1 MNRGAALSGVA
12 TRRGLLAVA
21 FRGLKPTA
29 TFTRSLRDVWEV
41 DASARQSCVVV
52 FCGYSFGCGSAALV
66 FICGFNS
73 SF

>member
-1 MNRGAALSGVA
+1 
-12 TRRGLLAVA
+12 VA

-29 TFTRSLRDVWEV
+29 TFTRSLRDVSEV